1 MRITFFDEIKTK
13 KFEYENLEDLRNKIM
28 NGKSQE
34 IILDV
39 EGVLILKGRIFV
51 PRVDD
56 LIKKIFIELH
66 GLRYSIHSGVTKIY
80 RDLKKIYR

>member
-66 GLRYSIHSGVTKIY
+66 GLRYSIHLGVTNIY